1 MAAEFKIGR
10 LRYNWAGAWSASTA
24 YARDNVVQY
33 QGKTYVCLV
42 PNTASSNFY
51 NDLNASPYPYWK
63 LMMDGKTFKGP
74 WTSATLYSLG
84 NIVISGGITYY
95 CVNSHTSSVF
105 ATDAANGDWSVY
117 TYATGWHPTWQPGT
131 AYSVNDIIAYGGIV
145 YECTVNHT
153 SAGSVSLG
161 LEANQ
166 SNWTVYFSGVN
177 YAGIWTPTT
186 RYKANDLVQ
195 VNANIYICLT
205 GHTSESPV
213 FTGTS
218 NWAVWLPGSDFKAV
232 WNSTT
237 TYELGDAVIY
247 GGDAYISITANN
259 VNLLPSV
266 YNANWAIFNQG
277 YSIQNDWMTGA
288 SYNIGSVVRRNGM
301 LYEAVGT
308 TYGNSPSTGTS
319 IGVYVSSGSSGT
331 TVVLSSVS
339 GISVGMIVSG
349 VGFTLGQTVS
359 SINTNTNTLILDRRP
374 DGTLTN
380 GQNLTFYGVTS
391 TYWKILIPGKQWNN
405 RWVLGSTYTTGDV
418 VTWINGTYTC
428 IQEHLSSSASRPDQ
442 DTTNSFWTLLIAH
455 NKNNAMTTYGDLET
469 FQNGAYTP
477 VHIGPTTYL
486 LRDTNGVPNWSKIN
500 VAPSVYYVD
509 AIGGQDIP
517 TFGTNWDQ
525 PWQTIK
531 YACNFVGAGAYF
543 PLTSAAFVANKV
555 WMITEMYQWMLY
567 QMNNSI
573 SPFSPTSLWDPTY
586 TQRDAG
592 YIIDALVYDMQR
604 GGNSQIVAATLKFFF
619 YGSSTQFVNSLVEAS
634 IQYFPPSLNYLLY
647 LMQCVAS
654 NIAPTVSYQT
664 LNGVAGANYVPQY
677 FSASTGAAE
686 AGITLEINSLMS
698 ILITALTNQNT
709 YLVPASNTGL
719 TAIINVKTGT
729 YNESLPITVYENIS
743 IIGDELRSTT
753 VQPATS
759 VQFYCTQTIG
769 GPNTVIVNSTVGLTD
784 QMPMQFI
791 SPYVNNASTTFGGV
805 VSGQTY
811 YIIGS
816 SITST
821 SFQIANAATTT
832 IVGTSVANSNTLV
845 NVSNIIKLTVGMSI
859 TGPNIPAGTTI
870 VSFTQAISGVSTVV
884 MSAAATNA
892 GLYQTFTCTGQTVT
906 LTTGSGSMLCYAGD
920 CLKNMFLMRNGT
932 TMRNFSM
939 FGLLGTLTAQDAYG
953 LARPSGGAYT
963 SLDPGNGP
971 DDTSVWI
978 LRRSPYM
985 QNITN
990 FGTGCVGTKVDGSLH
1005 GGGSKS
1011 MLHNDYT
1018 QVLSDGIG
1026 VYITGSGAISEC
1038 VSVFSYYNYIGHF
1051 AEAGGRIR
1059 STNGNSSYGTYGAV
1073 SEGYDVN
1080 ESPVT
1085 GTIFNES
1092 TQTQATVASAFGT
1105 ASQLLKLNF
1114 QNAGSG
1120 YINPTTNLL
1129 QNSNNFIASPWN
1141 TDGNITFIKNETAP
1155 TGYTEGW
1162 LLTGTKSTQG
1172 TGYLYQNITINPAGA
1187 TYTGVSGTSISGSGS
1202 GATFNVYV
1210 TNAQYV
1216 ISVANPG
1223 SLYAVTNQILI
1234 TGANLG
1240 GVTGVNDLTI
1250 TVTGLSGSGIASAS
1264 VSGTVPS
1271 GSSQS
1276 YTLSMYVYA
1285 GTSTTVD
1292 LQGIFSGTASL
1303 TSGIS
1308 YNVSTNV
1315 CTPYSIGT
1323 YTVAGSTLNAF
1334 TPVQYGAQKTL
1345 VPGWYRIW
1353 LAVQDVAGINN
1364 SLQIRVYPQGYTSPV
1379 AGTFSIFYA
1388 AQAEISNSGFSP
1400 DFYLETKSTTFTA
1413 YCNYEIVGAGS
1424 GAVLLGDELRSGA
1437 VFNARIT
1444 ADSNGITGGLG
1455 YVTASNNA
1463 VTGTSNTVTLAT
1475 TEQGVNNY
1483 LGMRVFIQ
1491 SGTGAGQYGYISTY
1505 NNSTKVIQVLQE
1517 GFESM
1522 SITQTASGS
1531 NLLTIQTGTD
1541 LSKLYLN
1548 LPVQFTPTYY
1558 TTLVSQTSITSMVV
1572 TAAFGG
1578 TTNVLVVAT
1587 TAPLALNMPITFSGS
1602 TFSTVTS
1609 TYTYYIVGIDNSTG
1623 SFAGTIS
1630 GSTLTV
1636 TGTVTGTLE
1645 IGQLL
1650 TGGSVLAGTYV
1661 TNGSGTTWTV
1671 SKPQTSTCTGSQA
1684 TLIQISATQY
1694 GATWQLSTVLS
1705 GSMNMSYPDYY
1716 RYLTAAS
1723 TSNMI
1728 PNIPIQFTGSSL
1740 GGLSLGTTYYI
1751 NDVID
1756 SYNFTVSS
1764 LLVTTTVTAS
1774 AGGVNTLTGP
1784 TGSLIPLNPIVFSGT
1799 ILDANIVTGTKYYIS
1814 NIIDASTFQ
1823 ITSTIITATASATA
1837 VTSNYI
1843 TVSSIT
1849 GMVVNQP
1856 IKFTGL
1862 AFGGITAEQL
1872 YYIQSIN
1879 SGTSQITVSAT
1890 ITGGVAGTAISLGTA
1905 VGAMIVKTC
1914 PTALTL
1920 SGTPGAGSMTGTST
1934 NAKLVVTNATGSMNA
1949 TFSTSVFGG
1958 VSGTTVY
1965 YVTSISGYNIQIS
1978 TTQGGTP
1985 LTLTSATGTMQMGAS
2000 GFDHVNPGTPIAN
2013 VLTSTSAYYIEP
2025 RAIFAAPSFSQTAAS
2040 SVVSLSPGVTYT
2052 AIANG
2057 NTIFMAL
2064 PSSGT
2069 TGAVSVDGSTW
2080 SAITLPGPGTYN
2092 WSSLAFGN
2100 NYWIATVTG
2109 SNIVAY
2115 SNSNGAG
2122 WRTTTMP
2129 SSATWSNIVYGNG
2142 VFVAIASGTTN
2153 AAYTTNYGASWT
2165 ASTLVTDNTITAA
2178 GSAQLSTST
2187 YEFGTASLS
2196 LNGTNSNITIPSNS
2210 DFAFGAGDFTVEL
2223 WVYISS
2229 TSTAQNIL
2237 DFRTASIDAAI
2248 AIDTNTSGN
2257 VRVYING
2264 AYVIVGNSTLSTNTW
2279 THVALSRT
2287 SGATRLFVG
2296 GTLQSTTYS
2305 DSNFYSARPLVVGSG
2320 WSSAGWFGGNID
2332 ELRITKGASRYTATF
2347 TPAAAAFTADP
2358 VTVLLLHFD
2367 GTNASTTFTN
2377 SATTGVWTSLAYGA
2391 GLFFAMSS
2399 TGEGVWSSNGTT
2411 WQPAALPTNST
2422 VLSGTAAVGSAGQF
2436 SCTPAS
2442 APLVVGQAVLISG
2455 IINSGATGAINSYT
2469 SGNVYYIIATNGLS
2483 TFTLSTS
2490 INGSAITTTAGS
2502 LTGLSFIV
2510 GIPNYTGLAFGNGR
2524 FVAVQSGIGLYAA
2537 YSFDG
2542 VTWYKSNNYVSGTL
2556 ISYGQGCFL
2565 TVSNN
2570 NTTSYKTDSGL
2581 WWNQNTITSYP
2592 YSAMTFGYAG
2602 LTVNGTLSNVQ
2613 ITNTSGSFSCSATTL
2628 VIGQQVVMTGT
2639 FSSGTVGGNTTLASS
2654 RYYIIA
2660 TNGSTTFTL
2669 SATLS
2674 DNSIVTT
2681 VSTGVIT
2688 GVTFTLRTV
2697 DKGVFTTLSGNSP
2710 YNGTIISAGIRA
2722 QGRPS
2727 INSSV
2732 MTSVSLWEPGSN
2744 YTSNPT
2750 ATFTDFNISIIS
2762 QVTARIG
2769 NNALSNPT
2777 FISRGNGYNTS
2788 STAISITGNGYADT
2802 YQIGYT
2808 VIMNNL
2814 SSIPLVGSNLTIVGN
2829 PQIYKVTSAT
2839 AVYGTQ
2845 APFIEASVQ
2854 LSPSMTN
2861 ALSPANATQV
2871 TIRQL
2876 YSQCRLTNHDFLSI
2890 GVGNFAQ
2897 TNYPN
2902 VNSSNQKPNN
2912 EVVET
2917 NQGRVF
2923 YTSTDQDGN
2932 FLVGGLFGVEQ
2943 ATGTVTLSA
2952 TQFGL
2957 VGLQTLSLGGIAVG
2971 SSSVVVTQFS
2981 TDGTFTANSDAVVP
2995 TQRAIKTYLTGRLS
3009 QGGSNTYTGELIA
3022 GSTVVGGVNLITS
3035 SIPQGVA
3042 GSTTKMASKVYFG
3055 VSPGTGAQNIGV
3067 DGELAALDFFAR
3079 NAWHKTTMF

>member
-1 MAAEFKIGR
+1 
-10 LRYNWAGAWSASTA
+10 
-24 YARDNVVQY
+24 
-33 QGKTYVCLV
+33 
-42 PNTASSNFY
+42 
-51 NDLNASPYPYWK
+51 
-63 LMMDGKTFKGP
+63 
-74 WTSATLYSLG
+74 
-84 NIVISGGITYY
+84 
-95 CVNSHTSSVF
+95 
-105 ATDAANGDWSVY
+105 
-117 TYATGWHPTWQPGT
+117 
-131 AYSVNDIIAYGGIV
+131 
-145 YECTVNHT
+145 
-153 SAGSVSLG
+153 
-161 LEANQ
+161 
-166 SNWTVYFSGVN
+166 
-177 YAGIWTPTT
+177 
-186 RYKANDLVQ
+186 
-195 VNANIYICLT
+195 
-205 GHTSESPV
+205 
-213 FTGTS
+213 
-218 NWAVWLPGSDFKAV
+218 
-232 WNSTT
+232 
-237 TYELGDAVIY
+237 
-247 GGDAYISITANN
+247 
-259 VNLLPSV
+259 
-266 YNANWAIFNQG
+266 
-277 YSIQNDWMTGA
+277 
-288 SYNIGSVVRRNGM
+288 
-301 LYEAVGT
+301 
-308 TYGNSPSTGTS
+308 
-319 IGVYVSSGSSGT
+319 
-331 TVVLSSVS
+331 
-339 GISVGMIVSG
+339 MIVSG

-359 SINTNTNTLILDRRP
+359 SINTNTNTLTLDRGP

-391 TYWKILIPGKQWNN
+391 TYWNILIPGKQWNN
-405 RWVLGSTYTTGDV
+405 RWVSGSTYTTGDV

-469 FQNGAYTP
+469 FQNGVYTP

-525 PWQTIK
+525 PWQTIR
-531 YACNFVGAGAYF
+531 YACNFVGAGTNF
-543 PLTSAAFVANKV
+543 PLTSAALAANKG

-567 QMNNSI
+567 QTNNNI
-573 SPFSPTSLWDPTY
+573 SPFFTTSLWDPTY

-592 YIIDALVYDMQR
+592 QVIDAVIYDMQR
-604 GGNSQIVAATLKFFF
+604 GGNSQIVAATLRYFF

-634 IQYFPPSLNYLLY
+634 IVYYSPALTYLLY
-647 LMQCVAS
+647 LMQCIAS

-664 LNGVAGANYVPQY
+664 LNGIVGSAYVPQY
-677 FSASTGAAE
+677 FSAGTGAAE
-686 AGITLEINSLMS
+686 AGVTLEINSLMN

-709 YLVPASNTGL
+709 YLVPSSNSGVS
-719 TAIINVKTGT
+719 AIINAKTGT
-729 YNESLPITVYENIS
+729 YNEILPITVPENVS
-743 IIGDELRSTT
+743 IVGDELRSTT

-805 VSGQTY
+805 ISGKTY
-811 YIIGS
+811 YVIGS
-816 SITST
+816 SITAT

-832 IVGTSVANSNTLV
+832 ITGSTVANSNTLV
-845 NVSNIIKLTVGMSI
+845 NVSNIMNLVVGMTI
-859 TGPNIPAGTTI
+859 TGTNVPAGTTI
-870 VSFTQAISGVSTVV
+870 VSFSQSVSNVSTVV
-884 MSAAATNA
+884 MSAQATNA
-892 GLYQTFTCTGQTVT
+892 GLFQTFTCTGSTVT

-920 CLKNMFLMRNGT
+920 CLKNMFLLRNGT

-963 SLDPGNGP
+963 ALDPGNGP
-971 DDTSVWI
+971 NDSSAWI
-978 LRRSPYM
+978 IRRSPYI

-990 FGTGCVGTKVDGSLH
+990 FGTGCVGMKVDGSLH
-1005 GGGSKS
+1005 NGGTKS
-1011 MLHNDYT
+1011 MVTNDYT

-1026 VYITGSGAISEC
+1026 VYITGSGAIAEC

-1080 ESPVT
+1080 ETPIS

-1114 QNAGSG
+1114 TNAGSG

-1141 TDGNITFIKNETAP
+1141 TDGNLTFIKNETAP

-1162 LLTGTKSTQG
+1162 LLTGSKSTSG
-1172 TGYLYQNITINPAGA
+1172 TGYLYQNVTINPAGA
-1187 TYTGVSGTSISGSGS
+1187 TYTGVSGNSISGSGS

-1216 ISVANPG
+1216 ISVVNPG

-1234 TGANLG
+1234 TGAVLG

-1250 TVTGLSGSGIASAS
+1250 TVTGLSGSGISSAS

-1271 GSSQS
+1271 GSSQN
-1276 YTLSMYVYA
+1276 YTLSVYVYA

-1292 LQGIFSGTASL
+1292 LQAIFSGTSTL

-1308 YNVSTNV
+1308 YNVSTNL
-1315 CTPYSIGT
+1315 CTAYNSGT
-1323 YTVAGSTLNAF
+1323 YTVAGTTLSAF
-1334 TPVQYGAQKTL
+1334 TPVHFGAQKTL

-1353 LAVQDVAGINN
+1353 LTVQDVAGINN
-1364 SLQIRVYPQGYTSPV
+1364 TLQFRLFPQGYTYPV

-1388 AQAEISNSGFSP
+1388 AQVEISSSTFSP
-1400 DFYLETKSTTFTA
+1400 DFYLETQATTFTA

-1424 GAVLLGDELRSGA
+1424 GAVVLGDELRSGA
-1437 VFNARIT
+1437 VFNARIA

-1463 VTGTSNTVTLAT
+1463 VTGTNTTVTLAT
-1475 TEQGVNNY
+1475 TEQGTNNY

-1491 SGTGAGQYGYISTY
+1491 SGTGAGQYGYVATY

-1531 NLLTIQTGTD
+1531 NLLTIQSGTD

-1548 LPVQFTPTYY
+1548 QLVQFTPTYY
-1558 TTLVSQTSITSMVV
+1558 TTLVNQTSITSMLV
-1572 TAAFGG
+1572 TATFGG

-1587 TAPLALNMPITFSGS
+1587 TAPLALNMPITFSGT
-1602 TFSTVTS
+1602 TFSTIT
-1609 TYTYYIVGIDNSTG
+1609 TGYTYYIVGVDSSTG

-1630 GSTLTV
+1630 GTTLTV
-1636 TGTVTGTLE
+1636 TGLVTGTLE

-1650 TGGSVLAGTYV
+1650 TGGSVLTGTYV

-1671 SKPQTSTCTGSQA
+1671 SKAQTSTCTGSTA
-1684 TLIQISATQY
+1684 SLIQIAAAQY

-1705 GSMNMSYPDYY
+1705 GSMNMNYPDYY
-1716 RYLTAAS
+1716 GYLTATS

-1740 GGLSLGTTYYI
+1740 GGLSLGTNYYI

-1774 AGGVNTLTGP
+1774 TGGVNTLQAP

-1814 NIIDASTFQ
+1814 NIIDASNFQ
-1823 ITSTIITATASATA
+1823 ITATIITVTASATA

-1843 TVSSIT
+1843 TVSSTT

-1862 AFGGITAEQL
+1862 AFGGITAEQV

-1879 SGTSQITVSAT
+1879 AGTSQITVSAL
-1890 ITGGVAGTAISLGTA
+1890 ISGGVAGTAVSLATA
-1905 VGAMIVKTC
+1905 VGAMIAKTC
-1914 PTALTL
+1914 PTAFTL
-1920 SGTPGAGSMTGTST
+1920 SGTPGAGSMTATST
-1934 NAKLVVTNATGSMNA
+1934 NAKLVVTNASGSMNA

-1958 VSGTTVY
+1958 VSGTTQY

-1978 TTQGGTP
+1978 TSQGGTP
-1985 LTLTSATGTMQMGAS
+1985 LSLTSAIGTMQMGAC
-2000 GFDHVNPGTPIAN
+2000 GWDHVNPGTPIAS

-2025 RAIFAAPSFSQTAAS
+2025 RTIFAAPPFSQTSAAS
-2040 SVVSLSPGVTYT
+2040 VVTLSPGVTYS

-2057 NTIFMAL
+2057 NYIFMAL

-2080 SAITLPGPGTYN
+2080 SSITLPGPGTYN

-2115 SNSNGAG
+2115 SNANGLG
-2122 WRTTTMP
+2122 WKTTTLP
-2129 SSATWSNIVYGNG
+2129 VSSTWNKIVYGNG
-2142 VFVAIASGTTN
+2142 VFVAIATGTTN
-2153 AAYTTNYGASWT
+2153 AAVSTNYGASWS
-2165 ASTLVTDNTITAA
+2165 ASTLASDNVITASGA
-2178 GSAQLSTST
+2178 AQLSTAQ
-2187 YEFGTASLS
+2187 YQFGSASLS

-2210 DFAFGAGDFTVEL
+2210 NFAFGKGDFTIEM
-2223 WVYISS
+2223 WVYPAT
-2229 TSTAQNIL
+2229 TSTVYGIL
-2237 DFRTASIDAAI
+2237 DLRASAIDTAILL
-2248 AIDTNTSGN
+2248 DTNTSGN

-2264 AYVIVGNSTLSTNTW
+2264 AYVIVGNTALTATSWN
-2279 THVALSRT
+2279 HVALSRT
-2287 SGATRLFVG
+2287 SGITRLFVN
-2296 GTLQSTTYS
+2296 GTVQSTTYA
-2305 DSNFYSARPLVVGSG
+2305 DTNFYSTRALTVGSYYSNTTYFSG
-2320 WSSAGWFGGNID
+2320 YID
-2332 ELRITKGASRYTATF
+2332 ELRITKGASRYTTTF
-2347 TPAAAAFTADP
+2347 TPPAAAFTTDP

-2377 SATTGVWTSLAYGA
+2377 SATTGAWTGLVYGA

-2411 WQPAALPTNST
+2411 WQPAALPINST
-2422 VLSGTAAVGSAGQF
+2422 VLSSVATVGTAGQF
-2436 SCTPAS
+2436 SCTPS
-2442 APLVVGQAVLISG
+2442 NAPLVVGQAVLISG
-2455 IINSGATGAINSYT
+2455 ILAGSATGTINSYS

-2490 INGSAITTTAGS
+2490 VNGSAISTTAGS
-2502 LTGLSFIV
+2502 LTGLSFVV
-2510 GIPNYTGLAFGNGR
+2510 GIPNYVGLSFGNGR
-2524 FVAVQSGIGLYAA
+2524 FVAIQNGVGLYAT

-2542 VTWYKSNNYVSGTL
+2542 ITWYQSNNYVSGTL
-2556 ISYGQGCFL
+2556 LSYGQGCFL
-2565 TVSNN
+2565 TVSSA
-2570 NTTSYKTDSGL
+2570 NTTSYKSDSGL
-2581 WWNQNTITSYP
+2581 WWSQNTLTSYS
-2592 YSAMTFGYAG
+2592 YSAMAFGYAG
-2602 LTVNGTLSNVQ
+2602 LTVNGTLSGVQ
-2613 ITNTSGSFSCSATTL
+2613 IVGTAGQFTCNATSL
-2628 VIGQQVVMTGT
+2628 VIGQQVTINGT
-2639 FSSGTVGGNTTLASS
+2639 FSSGSVSGGTTSS
-2654 RYYIIA
+2654 SIRYYIIS
-2660 TNGSTTFTL
+2660 TNGSTTFAL

-2674 DNSIVTT
+2674 DNPIVTT
-2681 VSTGVIT
+2681 PSTGTIT
-2688 GVTFTLRTV
+2688 GVTFTVTTV
-2697 DKGVFTTLSGNSP
+2697 DKGVFATLAGNSP
-2710 YNGTIISAGIRA
+2710 YYGTTIVAGIRA
-2722 QGRPS
+2722 QGRAA

-2744 YTSNPT
+2744 YSSNPT
-2750 ATFTDFNISIIS
+2750 TTFTDFNISIIS

-2769 NNALSNPT
+2769 NNALANPT
-2777 FISRGNGYNTS
+2777 FINRGNGYNTS
-2788 STAISITGNGYADT
+2788 STAITITGNGYADT
-2802 YQIGYT
+2802 YQLGYT
-2808 VIMNNL
+2808 IIMNNL
-2814 SSIPLVGSNLTIVGN
+2814 SSVPLVGSNLSIAGN
-2829 PQIYKVTSAT
+2829 SQIYKVTSAT

-2854 LSPSMTN
+2854 LSPSITN
-2861 ALSPANATQV
+2861 AVSPANATVV

-2890 GVGNFAQ
+2890 GVGNLAQ

-2902 VNSSNQKPNN
+2902 VNSAGIKVNN

-2971 SSSVVVTQFS
+2971 SASVIVNTFS
-2981 TDGTFTANSDAVVP
+2981 TDPTFTANSDAVVP
-2995 TQRAIKTYLTGRLS
+2995 TQRAIKSYLTSRLS

-3055 VSPGTGAQNIGV
+3055 VSPGTGAQNIGI

-3079 NAWHKTTMF
+3079 NAWHKTIMF